1 MPSILLDWQ
10 PLKPVRTK
18 GSNLTLKLK
27 KYEFFSLDVATK
39 VYKTCVKLEVLNCTI
54 SEIFAYWGNFR
65 VFMLIVV
72 ILWYFSN
79 FKGSCLCYTNSNWG
93 DFFFEI
99 GYFFQA
105 WFIFAAYFG
114 KIDNESLLNFFHHK
128 IDRWKCAKFWEKGI
142 PIREFLFWS
151 LKIFGEWLKK
161 YERTYKR

>member
-18 GSNLTLKLK
+18 GSILTLKLK

-93 DFFFEI
+93 DFFLKFDI
-99 GYFFQA
+99 FFKLGSYLQPILEKLTMRVCS
-105 WFIFAAYFG
+105 IFSITRLIDESVPNFG
-114 KIDNESLLNFFHHK
+114 KKVFQFESFYFEVS
-128 IDRWKCAKFWEKGI
+128 R
-142 PIREFLFWS
+142 FLED
-151 LKIFGEWLKK
+151 G
-161 YERTYKR
+161 